1 MDEQERAR
9 LRAAIE
15 AAEGGAPEPA
25 AADAL
30 MRRMLTESR
39 TIAIIGASPRP
50 DRPSHGV
57 LRTLVAAG
65 WQILPVNPMPEAL
78 RDGVAG
84 LPCFPTLQAAAA
96 SLQVGERID
105 LVDVFRRSEDCEEV
119 ARDAVAI
126 GAAGLWLQ
134 LGVISPAAAQIA
146 ADAGMDFVQDRCPAI
161 EMPRL
166 GITGPGRYR
175 SAIALGEQG
184 E

>member
-25 AADAL
+25 AADSL

-39 TIAIIGASPRP
+39 TIAIVGASPRP

-57 LRTLVAAG
+57 LRRLAAAG
-65 WQILPVNPMPEAL
+65 WHILPVNPMPEAL

-96 SLQVGERID
+96 SLPPGERID
-105 LVDVFRRSEDCEEV
+105 LVDVFRRSEECVEV

-126 GAAGLWLQ
+126 SAAGLWLQ
-134 LGVISPAAAQIA
+134 LGVISPAAAKIA
-146 ADAGMDFVQDRCPAI
+146 EDAGMDFVQDRCPAI

-166 GITGPGRYR
+166 GITGPAR
-175 SAIALGEQG
+175 
-184 E
+184 

>member
-15 AAEGGAPEPA
+15 ANEGGAPDPA
-25 AADAL
+25 AVDAL

-39 TIAIIGASPRP
+39 TIAVVGASPRP

-57 LRTLVAAG
+57 LRTLAAAG
-65 WQILPVNPMPEAL
+65 WQILPINPMPEAL

-84 LPCFPTLQAAAA
+84 LPCFPTLSAAAA
-96 SLQVGERID
+96 SLPAGERID
-105 LVDVFRRSEDCEEV
+105 LVDGFRRSEECEEI
-119 ARDAVAI
+119 AREAVAI
-126 GAAGLWLQ
+126 GARGLWLQ

-146 ADAGMDFVQDRCPAI
+146 NEASMLFVQDRCPAI

-166 GITGPGRYR
+166 GISGPNTRA
-175 SAIALGEQG
+175 SA
-184 E
+184 

>member
-15 AAEGGAPEPA
+15 ATEGGALDPA
-25 AADAL
+25 AVDAL

-39 TIAIIGASPRP
+39 TIAVVGASPRP

-65 WQILPVNPMPEAL
+65 WQILPINPMPEAL

-84 LPCFPTLQAAAA
+84 LPCFPTLSTAAA
-96 SLQVGERID
+96 SLPAGERID
-105 LVDVFRRSEDCEEV
+105 LVDVFRRSEECEEI
-119 ARDAVAI
+119 AREAVAI
-126 GAAGLWLQ
+126 GARGLWLQ

-146 ADAGMDFVQDRCPAI
+146 NEASMLFVQDRCPAI

-166 GITGPGRYR
+166 GISGPNTRA
-175 SAIALGEQG
+175 SA
-184 E
+184 

>member
-15 AAEGGAPEPA
+15 AAEGGAPDPA
-25 AADAL
+25 AVDAL

-39 TIAIIGASPRP
+39 TIAVVGASPRP

-57 LRTLVAAG
+57 LRTLAAAG

-84 LPCFPTLQAAAA
+84 LPCFPTLSAAAA
-96 SLQVGERID
+96 SLPAGERID
-105 LVDVFRRSEDCEEV
+105 LVDVFRRSEECEEM
-119 ARDAVAI
+119 AREAVAI
-126 GAAGLWLQ
+126 GARGLWLQ
-134 LGVISPAAAQIA
+134 LGVVSPAAAQIA
-146 ADAGMDFVQDRCPAI
+146 NEASMLFVQDRCPAI

-166 GITGPGRYR
+166 GISGPNTRA
-175 SAIALGEQG
+175 SA
-184 E
+184 

>member
-15 AAEGGAPEPA
+15 ATEGGAPDPA

-39 TIAIIGASPRP
+39 TIAVVGASPRP

-57 LRTLVAAG
+57 LRTLAAAG
-65 WQILPVNPMPEAL
+65 WQILPINPMPEAL

-84 LPCFPTLQAAAA
+84 LHCFPTLRAAAA
-96 SLQVGERID
+96 SLPAGERID
-105 LVDVFRRSEDCEEV
+105 LVDVFRRSEECEEV
-119 ARDAVAI
+119 AREAVAI
-126 GAAGLWLQ
+126 GATGLWLQ
-134 LGVISPAAAQIA
+134 LGVISPAAASIA
-146 ADAGMDFVQDRCPAI
+146 ADAGMHFVQDRCPAI

-166 GITGPGRYR
+166 GVTGPNR
-175 SAIALGEQG
+175 
-184 E
+184 

>member
-25 AADAL
+25 AMDAL

-39 TIAIIGASPRP
+39 IIAIVGASPRP

-57 LRTLVAAG
+57 LQTLAAAG

-84 LPCFPTLQAAAA
+84 LPCFPTLRAA
-96 SLQVGERID
+96 SASLPAGERID
-105 LVDVFRRSEDCEEV
+105 LVDVFRRSEECEEV
-119 ARDAVAI
+119 ARDAAAV
-126 GAAGLWLQ
+126 GARGLWLQ
-134 LGVISPAAAQIA
+134 LGVISPAAAKIA
-146 ADAGMDFVQDRCPAI
+146 EGASMLFVQDRCPAI

-166 GITGPGRYR
+166 GIAGPCHGV
-175 SAIALGEQG
+175 SA
-184 E
+184 

>member
-15 AAEGGAPEPA
+15 ATEGGAPDPA

-39 TIAIIGASPRP
+39 TIAVVGASPRP

-65 WQILPVNPMPEAL
+65 WQILPINPMPEAL

-84 LPCFPTLQAAAA
+84 LPCFPTLSAAAA
-96 SLQVGERID
+96 SLPAGERLD
-105 LVDVFRRSEDCEEV
+105 LVDVFRRSEECEEI
-119 ARDAVAI
+119 AREAVAI
-126 GAAGLWLQ
+126 GARGLWLQ

-146 ADAGMDFVQDRCPAI
+146 NETSMLFVQDRCPAI

-166 GITGPGRYR
+166 GIAGPNTRA
-175 SAIALGEQG
+175 SA
-184 E
+184 

>member
-25 AADAL
+25 AVDAL
-30 MRRMLTESR
+30 VRRMLTESR
-39 TIAIIGASPRP
+39 TIAIVGASPRP

-57 LRTLVAAG
+57 LRTLAAAG
-65 WQILPVNPMPEAL
+65 WQILPINPMPEAL

-96 SLQVGERID
+96 SLPVGERID

-134 LGVISPAAAQIA
+134 LGIVSPAAAQIA

-166 GITGPGRYR
+166 GVTGPER
-175 SAIALGEQG
+175 
-184 E
+184 

>member
-25 AADAL
+25 AVDAL
-30 MRRMLTESR
+30 MRRMLTEAR
-39 TIAIIGASPRP
+39 TIAIVGASPRP

-57 LRTLVAAG
+57 LRTLAAAG
-65 WQILPVNPMPEAL
+65 WQILPVNPAPEAL

-84 LPCFPTLQAAAA
+84 LPCFPTLQAAVA
-96 SLQVGERID
+96 SLPAGERID
-105 LVDVFRRSEDCEEV
+105 LVDVFRRSEECEEI
-119 ARDAVAI
+119 ARDAVGV

-134 LGVISPAAAQIA
+134 LGVISPAAAKIA
-146 ADAGMDFVQDRCPAI
+146 ADAGMNFVQDRCPAI

-166 GITGPGRYR
+166 GISGPNSRA
-175 SAIALGEQG
+175 SA
-184 E
+184 

>member
-15 AAEGGAPEPA
+15 ATEGGAPEPA
-25 AADAL
+25 AVDAL

-39 TIAIIGASPRP
+39 TIAVVGASPRP

-57 LRTLVAAG
+57 VRTLAAAG
-65 WQILPVNPMPEAL
+65 WQILPINPMPEAL

-84 LPCFPTLQAAAA
+84 LPCFPTLSAAAA
-96 SLQVGERID
+96 SLPAGERLD
-105 LVDVFRRSEDCEEV
+105 LVDVFRRSEECEEI
-119 ARDAVAI
+119 AREAVAI
-126 GAAGLWLQ
+126 GARGLWLQ

-146 ADAGMDFVQDRCPAI
+146 NEASMLFVQDRCPAI

-166 GITGPGRYR
+166 GISGPNTRA
-175 SAIALGEQG
+175 SA
-184 E
+184 

>member
-25 AADAL
+25 AVDAL

-39 TIAIIGASPRP
+39 TIAVVGASPRP

-57 LRTLVAAG
+57 LRTLAAAG
-65 WQILPVNPMPEAL
+65 WQILPINPMPEAL

-84 LPCFPTLQAAAA
+84 LPCFPTLSAAAA
-96 SLQVGERID
+96 SLPAGERID
-105 LVDVFRRSEDCEEV
+105 LVDVFRRSEECEEM
-119 ARDAVAI
+119 AREAVAI
-126 GAAGLWLQ
+126 GARGLWLQ
-134 LGVISPAAAQIA
+134 LGVVSPAAAQIA
-146 ADAGMDFVQDRCPAI
+146 NEASMLFVQDRCPAI

-166 GITGPGRYR
+166 GISGPNTRA
-175 SAIALGEQG
+175 SA
-184 E
+184 

>member
-25 AADAL
+25 AMDAL

-39 TIAIIGASPRP
+39 IIAIVGASPRP

-57 LRTLVAAG
+57 LQTLAAAG

-84 LPCFPTLQAAAA
+84 LPCFPTMSAAAA
-96 SLQVGERID
+96 SLPVGERID
-105 LVDVFRRSEDCEEV
+105 LVDVFRRSEECEAI
-119 ARDAVAI
+119 AREAVAI
-126 GAAGLWLQ
+126 GARGLWLQ
-134 LGVISPAAAQIA
+134 LGVISPAAAKIA
-146 ADAGMDFVQDRCPAI
+146 EEASMLFVQDRCPAI

-166 GITGPGRYR
+166 GIAGPNDGV
-175 SAIALGEQG
+175 SA
-184 E
+184 

>member
-30 MRRMLTESR
+30 IRRMLTESR
-39 TIAIIGASPRP
+39 TIAIVGASPRP

-57 LRTLVAAG
+57 LRTLASAG

-84 LPCFPTLQAAAA
+84 LPCFPTLSAAAA
-96 SLQVGERID
+96 SLPAGERID
-105 LVDVFRRSEDCEEV
+105 LVDVFRRSEECEEM
-119 ARDAVAI
+119 AREAVAI
-126 GAAGLWLQ
+126 GARGLWLQ
-134 LGVISPAAAQIA
+134 LGVVSPAAAQIA
-146 ADAGMDFVQDRCPAI
+146 NEASMLFVQDRCPAI

-166 GITGPGRYR
+166 GISGPNTRA
-175 SAIALGEQG
+175 SA
-184 E
+184 

>member
-15 AAEGGAPEPA
+15 ATEGCAPDPA

-39 TIAIIGASPRP
+39 TIAVVGASPRP

-65 WQILPVNPMPEAL
+65 WQILPINPMPEAL

-84 LPCFPTLQAAAA
+84 LPCFPTLSAAAA
-96 SLQVGERID
+96 SLPAGERID
-105 LVDVFRRSEDCEEV
+105 LVDVFRRSEECEEI
-119 ARDAVAI
+119 AREAVAI
-126 GAAGLWLQ
+126 GARGLWLQ

-146 ADAGMDFVQDRCPAI
+146 NEASMLFVQDRCPAI

-166 GITGPGRYR
+166 GISGPNTRA
-175 SAIALGEQG
+175 SA
-184 E
+184 

>member
-15 AAEGGAPEPA
+15 ANEGGAPDPA
-25 AADAL
+25 AVDAL

-39 TIAIIGASPRP
+39 TIAVVGASPRP

-57 LRTLVAAG
+57 LRTLAAAG
-65 WQILPVNPMPEAL
+65 WQILPINPMPEAL

-84 LPCFPTLQAAAA
+84 LPCFPTLSAAAA
-96 SLQVGERID
+96 SLPAGERID
-105 LVDVFRRSEDCEEV
+105 LIDVFRRSEECEEI
-119 ARDAVAI
+119 AREAVAI
-126 GAAGLWLQ
+126 GARGLWLQ

-146 ADAGMDFVQDRCPAI
+146 NEASMLFVQDRCPAI

-166 GITGPGRYR
+166 GISGPNTRA
-175 SAIALGEQG
+175 SA
-184 E
+184 

>member
-25 AADAL
+25 AIDAL

-39 TIAIIGASPRP
+39 IIAIVGASPRP

-57 LRTLVAAG
+57 LRTLAAAG

-84 LPCFPTLQAAAA
+84 LPCFPTLRAA
-96 SLQVGERID
+96 SASLPAGERID
-105 LVDVFRRSEDCEEV
+105 LVDVFRRSEECEEV
-119 ARDAVAI
+119 ARDAAAV
-126 GAAGLWLQ
+126 GARGLWLQ
-134 LGVISPAAAQIA
+134 LGVISPAAAKIA
-146 ADAGMDFVQDRCPAI
+146 EGASMLFVQDRCPAI

-166 GITGPGRYR
+166 GIAGPCHGV
-175 SAIALGEQG
+175 SA
-184 E
+184 

>member
-15 AAEGGAPEPA
+15 AAEGGAPDPA

-39 TIAIIGASPRP
+39 TIAVVGASPRP

-57 LRTLVAAG
+57 LRTLATAG

-84 LPCFPTLQAAAA
+84 LPCFPTLNAAAA
-96 SLQVGERID
+96 SLPAGERID
-105 LVDVFRRSEDCEEV
+105 LVDVFRRSEECEAI
-119 ARDAVAI
+119 ARVAVAI
-126 GAAGLWLQ
+126 GASGLWLQ

-146 ADAGMDFVQDRCPAI
+146 NEASMLFVQDRCPAI

-166 GITGPGRYR
+166 GISGPNTRA
-175 SAIALGEQG
+175 SA
-184 E
+184 

>member
-15 AAEGGAPEPA
+15 ATEGGAPDPA
-25 AADAL
+25 AVDAL

-39 TIAIIGASPRP
+39 TIAVVGASPRP

-65 WQILPVNPMPEAL
+65 WQILPINPMPEAL

-84 LPCFPTLQAAAA
+84 LPCFPTLSAAAA
-96 SLQVGERID
+96 SLPAGERLD
-105 LVDVFRRSEDCEEV
+105 LVDVFRRSEECEEI
-119 ARDAVAI
+119 AREAVAI
-126 GAAGLWLQ
+126 GARGLWLQ

-146 ADAGMDFVQDRCPAI
+146 NEASMLFVQDRCPAI

-166 GITGPGRYR
+166 GISGPNTRA
-175 SAIALGEQG
+175 SA
-184 E
+184 

>member
-15 AAEGGAPEPA
+15 ATEGGAPDPA
-25 AADAL
+25 AVDAL

-39 TIAIIGASPRP
+39 TIAVVGASPRP

-65 WQILPVNPMPEAL
+65 WQILPINPMPEAL

-84 LPCFPTLQAAAA
+84 LPCFPTLSAAAV
-96 SLQVGERID
+96 SLPAGERID
-105 LVDVFRRSEDCEEV
+105 LVDVFRRSEECEEI
-119 ARDAVAI
+119 AREAVAI
-126 GAAGLWLQ
+126 GARGLWLQ

-146 ADAGMDFVQDRCPAI
+146 NEASMLFVQDRCPAI

-166 GITGPGRYR
+166 GITGPSHGV
-175 SAIALGEQG
+175 SA
-184 E
+184 

>member
-15 AAEGGAPEPA
+15 ATEGGAPDPA
-25 AADAL
+25 AVDAL

-39 TIAIIGASPRP
+39 TIAIVGASPRP

-57 LRTLVAAG
+57 LRTLAAAG
-65 WQILPVNPMPEAL
+65 WQILPINPMPEAL

-84 LPCFPTLQAAAA
+84 LPCFPTLSAAAA
-96 SLQVGERID
+96 SLPAGERID
-105 LVDVFRRSEDCEEV
+105 LVDVFRRSEECEEI
-119 ARDAVAI
+119 AREAVAI
-126 GAAGLWLQ
+126 GARGLWLQ

-146 ADAGMDFVQDRCPAI
+146 NEASMLFVQDRCPAI

-166 GITGPGRYR
+166 GISGPNTRA
-175 SAIALGEQG
+175 SA
-184 E
+184 

>member
-15 AAEGGAPEPA
+15 AAEGGAPDPA

-39 TIAIIGASPRP
+39 TIAVVGASPRP

-65 WQILPVNPMPEAL
+65 WQILPINPMPEAL

-84 LPCFPTLQAAAA
+84 LPCFPTLSAAAA
-96 SLQVGERID
+96 SLPTGERIG
-105 LVDVFRRSEDCEEV
+105 LVDVFRRSEECEEI
-119 ARDAVAI
+119 AREAVAI
-126 GAAGLWLQ
+126 GARGLWLQ

-146 ADAGMDFVQDRCPAI
+146 NEASMLFVQDRCPAI

-166 GITGPGRYR
+166 GISGPNTRA
-175 SAIALGEQG
+175 SA
-184 E
+184 

>member
-15 AAEGGAPEPA
+15 ATEGGAPDPA

-39 TIAIIGASPRP
+39 TIAVVGASPRP

-65 WQILPVNPMPEAL
+65 WQILPINPMPEAL

-84 LPCFPTLQAAAA
+84 LPCFPTLSAAAA
-96 SLQVGERID
+96 SLPAGERLD
-105 LVDVFRRSEDCEEV
+105 LVDVFRRSEECEEI
-119 ARDAVAI
+119 AREAVAI
-126 GAAGLWLQ
+126 GARGLWLQ

-146 ADAGMDFVQDRCPAI
+146 NEASMLFVQDRCPAV

-166 GITGPGRYR
+166 GIAGPNTRA
-175 SAIALGEQG
+175 SA
-184 E
+184 

>member
-15 AAEGGAPEPA
+15 ATEGGAPDPA
-25 AADAL
+25 AVDAL

-39 TIAIIGASPRP
+39 TIAVVGASPRP

-57 LRTLVAAG
+57 VRTLAAAG
-65 WQILPVNPMPEAL
+65 WQILPINPMPEAL

-84 LPCFPTLQAAAA
+84 LPCFPTLSAAAA
-96 SLQVGERID
+96 SLPAGERID
-105 LVDVFRRSEDCEEV
+105 LVDVFRRSEECEEI
-119 ARDAVAI
+119 AREAVAI
-126 GAAGLWLQ
+126 GARGLWLQ

-146 ADAGMDFVQDRCPAI
+146 NEASMLFVQDRCPAI

-166 GITGPGRYR
+166 GISGPNTRA
-175 SAIALGEQG
+175 SA
-184 E
+184 

>member
-15 AAEGGAPEPA
+15 ATEGGAPEPA
-25 AADAL
+25 AVDAL

-39 TIAIIGASPRP
+39 IIAIVGASPRP

-57 LRTLVAAG
+57 LRTLAAAG
-65 WQILPVNPMPEAL
+65 WQILPINPMPEAL

-84 LPCFPTLQAAAA
+84 LPCFPTLSAAAA
-96 SLQVGERID
+96 SLPAGERID
-105 LVDVFRRSEDCEEV
+105 LVDVFRRSEECEEI
-119 ARDAVAI
+119 AREAVAI
-126 GAAGLWLQ
+126 GARGLWLQ

-146 ADAGMDFVQDRCPAI
+146 NEASMLFVQDRCPAI

-166 GITGPGRYR
+166 GISGPNTRA
-175 SAIALGEQG
+175 SA
-184 E
+184 